1 MSTAMD
7 GVLEGAVVLCACKL
21 VCSLLFL
28 PSLVASHS
36 PVSFCCCCLLIFTD
50 FLVAVFLSLLWLIEC
65 WLTELNP
72 PGDVIALR
80 FLLFL
85 SHTYAAVFL
94 LTTFLT
100 GVETLI
106 RLLWPHAV
114 ADHRKSSRVVGSDG
128 QSCYVGE
135 VNVEE
140 DEDVSGSDNGTSWP
154 QVVGFLCCLS
164 VWVFV
169 ALIVRWH
176 LKMEEV
182 WTVVCLH
189 TSDSLVRCLPNLFT
203 PVPSAMTPWWVMV
216 FLFFLL
222 LLLTIS
228 TCLQRQ
234 HQAPVQTERIHEGK
248 HGNCCWKDFVPVLS
262 APSKPMHTGMSVSDP
277 PQCVDPEK
285 TDCTCTGNRAYSWN
299 GVQMSAHHHGDI
311 VFISRDCLSEKRG
324 GQERKST
331 KTGIPLTFITEEH
344 TDLQRRNWCGWQWWG
359 FPSLEGKV
367 MTGLLGVLPI
377 FMLPFN
383 LSVNILLIRT
393 IDTLL
398 ECCIKSLL
406 SAAADTRDTSTSQS
420 VTKV

>member
-1 MSTAMD
+1 M
-7 GVLEGAVVLCACKL
+7 
-21 VCSLLFL
+21 
-28 PSLVASHS
+28 
-36 PVSFCCCCLLIFTD
+36 
-50 FLVAVFLSLLWLIEC
+50 
-65 WLTELNP
+65 
-72 PGDVIALR
+72 
-80 FLLFL
+80 
-85 SHTYAAVFL
+85 
-94 LTTFLT
+94 
-100 GVETLI
+100 
-106 RLLWPHAV
+106 
-114 ADHRKSSRVVGSDG
+114 VGSDG
-128 QSCYVGE
+128 QCCYVGE

-140 DEDVSGSDNGTSWP
+140 DEDASGSDNDRSWP

-164 VWVFV
+164 VWVIV

-176 LKMEEV
+176 WKMEEV

-189 TSDSLVRCLPNLFT
+189 TSNSLVRCLPNLFT
-203 PVPSAMTPWWVMV
+203 PVPSAMNPWWGMV
-216 FLFFLL
+216 FFFFLL
-222 LLLTIS
+222 LLLIIS

-262 APSKPMHTGMSVSDP
+262 APSKPMHPGMSVSDP
-277 PQCVDPEK
+277 PRCVDPEK

-299 GVQMSAHHHGDI
+299 SVQMSAHHHGDI

-324 GQERKST
+324 GQERKNT

-393 IDTLL
+393 IDTLQ

-406 SAAADTRDTSTSQS
+406 STAADTRNTSTSQS
-420 VTKV
+420 VTV